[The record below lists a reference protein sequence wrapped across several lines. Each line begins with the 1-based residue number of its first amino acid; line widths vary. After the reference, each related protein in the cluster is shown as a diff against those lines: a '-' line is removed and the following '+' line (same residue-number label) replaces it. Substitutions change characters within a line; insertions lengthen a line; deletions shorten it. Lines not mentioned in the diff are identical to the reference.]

1 MTGLMT
7 VAEVAEHLGVS
18 ESRARALLAKHGVT
32 HVSGYVT
39 DEVKAMPRPGRGART
54 DLKKNLESNS

>member
-7 VAEVAEHLGVS
+7 VKEVAEYLGVS
-18 ESRARALLAKHGVT
+18 ESRARALLAKNEVT

-39 DEVKAMPRPGRGART
+39 AEVLAMARPGRGART
-54 DLKKNLESNS
+54 DLRKNLDSTP